1 MAAGE
6 GSSPGTGHAGP
17 IRTRTTS
24 LLHSVRR
31 KGPSGPSGFF
41 SSGEDNNAFGFTTE
55 FGWYLPIADRAYV
68 EPMVTLAYGR
78 IAGDSYTLKNGVK
91 YEEENMDSL
100 LADIGARAG
109 YKFANNRG
117 SVYAKGRL
125 LRGFQGD
132 VEATARLNTA
142 VNSYKEDL
150 GDTYAE
156 FGAGASFSLTEATKA
171 FLSLERTTGG
181 DVKTNWRWNV
191 GIRHA
196 F

>member
-1 MAAGE
+1 M
-6 GSSPGTGHAGP
+6 
-17 IRTRTTS
+17 
-24 LLHSVRR
+24 
-31 KGPSGPSGFF
+31 GPSGPSGFF

-117 SVYAKGRL
+117 SVYAKVRL
-125 LRGFQGD
+125 LHEFQGD

>member
-117 SVYAKGRL
+117 SVYAKVRL
-125 LRGFQGD
+125 LPNSRATSKRRRGSTPRST
-132 VEATARLNTA
+132 ATRKTWATPTSNSARA
-142 VNSYKEDL
+142 R
-150 GDTYAE
+150 
-156 FGAGASFSLTEATKA
+156 ASASRKPRRP
-171 FLSLERTTGG
+171 S
-181 DVKTNWRWNV
+181 
-191 GIRHA
+191 
-196 F
+196 